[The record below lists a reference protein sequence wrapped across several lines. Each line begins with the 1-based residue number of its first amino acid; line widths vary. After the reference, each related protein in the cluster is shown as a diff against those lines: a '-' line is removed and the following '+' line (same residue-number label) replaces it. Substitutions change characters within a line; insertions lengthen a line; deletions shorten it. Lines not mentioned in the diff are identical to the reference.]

1 MIFILVSD
9 GLLDKVVDQRRSSKD
24 EPHGCEDV
32 SFPHDMFVQGR
43 GAGRQPGPEP
53 QALQDSQCLGG
64 L

>member
-1 MIFILVSD
+1 MNPMAVKIC
-9 GLLDKVVDQRRSSKD
+9 
-24 EPHGCEDV
+24 P
-32 SFPHDMFVQGR
+32 FPYDTFVQGR